1 MNENK
6 IYKEYKNKMKISPV
20 MQQGDSTNAVVY
32 SFDLE
37 TSKFSYEL
45 KKNGEPFSLATA
57 SDVNFVLRF
66 GGSNP
71 EEYPTAV
78 LIGDIEDRL
87 NGKVSF
93 VMPKRYLGFDGRVLG
108 EVNIQFTNGQSLTAG
123 HFSFVMK
130 PSYIDDGVEIA
141 QQVYVERFEDLEG
154 VIGQQSENINGMLDV
169 INEDVKESNAK
180 VDEIKD
186 LIVQNDV
193 LKKAEAGSFEEF
205 REQDDTIIS
214 KMKNE
219 FTDRG
224 VNVKWFCKC
233 DGVYDDT
240 ENLKQVINI
249 AKNLKTSIF
258 IPEQA
263 KLRITS
269 TIDFTSLSVE
279 SAGTIIV
286 DFNGIGLLV
295 GHISTQS
302 LNNYYSI
309 KRVTHTNYKDGDISI
324 RVQGAKRL
332 NFVFG
337 DMTTLELWANG
348 DQQTLDS
355 VAYNTFN
362 LNGFITNLNI
372 VSEKNASLN
381 GWINEN
387 TFIKGRIT
395 NILFD
400 GNYSHD
406 MNNFIDTCVEKGTIQ
421 ILKGTS
427 NHFVTMR
434 NESIKSVFFAEGTYR
449 NSIQFGYYGSN
460 SLLTYSSVTDLGTGN
475 AVYSVNEFMP
485 TVEVLDITKI
495 NIEKSTAVLKDGI
508 DSIGNFVVLKAWQ
521 KFVKVILPIDS
532 FYEMECI
539 LNEETDQGMRYY
551 ITPLNENGNAVKEP
565 GIVWIAGSSYDKE
578 TGVYTASIDS
588 QKFTMLVHKPE
599 KADKVM
605 IEIGT
610 SKKLQLNRLMMK
622 AKTGVM
628 KESYLESKKPIY

>member
-1 MNENK
+1 MNKETDMTMKLNPYFESTIETSNVVWSHDENS
-6 IYKEYKNKMKISPV
+6 YQFNFDFTEYLCDKP
-20 MQQGDSTNAVVY
+20 
-32 SFDLE
+32 FDLTDGKPRILLE
-37 TSKFSYEL
+37 FL
-45 KKNGEPFSLATA
+45 NDKNAEVQIYPLIVDSEKLGVAHFII
-57 SDVNFVLRF
+57 
-66 GGSNP
+66 P
-71 EEYPTAV
+71 E
-78 LIGDIEDRL
+78 
-87 NGKVSF
+87 
-93 VMPKRYLGFDGRVLG
+93 RVLG
-108 EVNIQFTNGQSLTAG
+108 YVGDVKASLTIDFSNKSYDLG
-123 HFSFVMK
+123 NFSFRMK
-130 PSYIDDGVEIA
+130 KSPIDNKMPQLQFYVDEFEKA
-141 QQVYVERFEDLEG
+141 QDIFK
-154 VIGQQSENINGMLDV
+154 NGLDEF
-169 INEDVKESNAK
+169 NEDIKESNAK

-193 LKKAEAGSFEEF
+193 LKKVEAGPFEDF
-205 REQDDTIIS
+205 RSWDDTLIA

-219 FTDRG
+219 FTERG
-224 VNVKWFCKC
+224 INAKWFCVG
-233 DGVYDDT
+233 DGKVDDT
-240 ENLKQVINI
+240 ENFNKVITL
-249 AKNLKTSIF
+249 AKNLKTSIYV
-258 IPEQA
+258 PENF
-263 KLRITS
+263 KIRVTS
-269 TIDFTSLSVE
+269 TIDLTGLAIKSL
-279 SAGTIIV
+279 GTFII
-286 DFNGIGLLV
+286 DFNGIGIIV
-295 GHISTQS
+295 GNKSNVPLIKDVTIKNITHVNYST
-302 LNNYYSI
+302 N
-309 KRVTHTNYKDGDISI
+309 DISLRI
-324 RVQGAKRL
+324 QGAKRMD
-332 NFVFG
+332 FTFG
-337 DMTTLELWANG
+337 NMVTLELYADG
-348 DQQTLDS
+348 DIAEINST
-355 VAYNTFN
+355 AYNVIKIT
-362 LNGFITNLNI
+362 GFITNVRI
-372 VSEKNASLN
+372 FSKKDSTKY

-395 NILFD
+395 NVLID

-406 MNNFIDTCVEKGTIQ
+406 MNVFIDTCVEQGTIE

-427 NHFVTMR
+427 NHFITMR

-460 SLLTYSSVTDLGTGN
+460 SILTYSSVTDLGTGN

-508 DSIGNFVVLKAWQ
+508 DSIGNFVVLKAWER
-521 KFVKVILPIDS
+521 FVKFILPIDS

-551 ITPLNENGNAVKEP
+551 ITPLNESGNAVKEP

-622 AKTGVM
+622 AKTSVM